1 MVAESSTA
9 RRPAHPTAASGRWSH
24 LRVPVS
30 ALLIGILAGLLPLA
44 SSGFIPGAPTS
55 AAAAA
60 TATAT
65 PTPTPTPTAD
75 AATTDQVTVTVA
87 PVSLAPLRSGQDL
100 AVTVRITNG
109 SAETITPGT
118 IELYLAERALT
129 SRSALTAWLHPTKT
143 GKPGDL
149 MLRSALPAA
158 IPPAGTATVAI
169 SVPSAD
175 VGLTS
180 GNAWGA
186 RGISATIT
194 EDGSVLAQGRGTF
207 VWYSNEV
214 VTPVALAVVMPITV
228 PEQTE
233 GLIPAKS
240 LETYTAPGGRLSR
253 QLDGVINRDV
263 TIAID
268 PMIIASIR
276 ILGNTAPASAVAWL
290 GRLGQAKNDIFPLGY
305 ADADLTLQA
314 QAAAGTLLVPLSFD
328 QSINA
333 SDFTSPT
340 PAPTPSTSTP
350 TPTPTPTAT
359 GSAPAGLTDTTT
371 DTTTDTATPTP
382 PPTSAPVIT
391 PGTVPTSEQLLAW
404 NYTATDIGW
413 PLTGTVSA
421 ADLDVFTAGGLSSL
435 ILGGA
440 NTAQSDLTETPNA
453 NVVLAGGHGNALV
466 TDEPISAALRTAATA
481 TTDSDWQ
488 VAMAELSSQIAVVS
502 AERPAT
508 VRTLLATFDRD
519 TVPGGVR
526 LSETLAALSGLGWR
540 APATVAA
547 ARAASPATD
556 VSFQSQAVS
565 DARILTARTLLH
577 REGEVTAFSTALS
590 KPLAITATQRLTT
603 LALLST
609 SWAQDTGAWSEAVD
623 SSLADS
629 SVLLSSISVSTKGPI
644 NVVGSQV
651 DIPITLDNALGQSVT
666 VKVQVVP
673 SNGRLIV
680 GGDVIEATIEASSA
694 RTVKVPV
701 TAAVGNGAV
710 TLRIT
715 LFSPDGSV
723 VGQPSQI
730 PINVRADWEGLGSL
744 IFAALLVLFFG
755 FGIWRN
761 VQRRRRERTAV
772 AQATDAPVEPPVDPP
787 VVPRG

>member
-9 RRPAHPTAASGRWSH
+9 RRPALPSAASSRWSH

-30 ALLIGILAGLLPLA
+30 ALLIGILAGLITLA
-44 SSGFIPGAPTS
+44 SSGVIPGAPTQAAS
-55 AAAAA
+55 A
-60 TATAT
+60 ATAT
-65 PTPTPTPTAD
+65 PTPAPTAD
-75 AATTDQVTVTVA
+75 GATTDPVTVTVA

-100 AVTVRITNG
+100 AVTVRITND
-109 SAETITPGT
+109 SSDTITPGT

-129 SRSALTAWLHPTKT
+129 TRSGLSAWLHPTKT

-169 SVPSAD
+169 SVPSAKI
-175 VGLTS
+175 GLTS

-214 VTPVALAVVMPITV
+214 VTPVGLAVVMPITV
-228 PEQTE
+228 PEQTT

-263 TIAID
+263 TLAID
-268 PMIIASIR
+268 PRIIASIR

-290 GRLGQAKNDIFPLGY
+290 SRLGQAKNDIFPLGY
-305 ADADLTLQA
+305 ADADLTLQT
-314 QAAAGTLLVPLSFD
+314 QAAAGTLLVPISFD
-328 QSINA
+328 QSISA
-333 SDFTSPT
+333 SNFTSPT
-340 PAPTPSTSTP
+340 TPTQ

-359 GSAPAGLTDTTT
+359 GSAPAGLTNTATG
-371 DTTTDTATPTP
+371 TATPTS

-404 NYTATDIGW
+404 NYTATDVGW
-413 PLTGTVSA
+413 PMTGTVAA

-466 TDEPISAALRTAATA
+466 TDEPISAALRAAATA
-481 TTDSDWQ
+481 TTDTDWQ

-508 VRTLLATFDRD
+508 VRTLLATFDRG
-519 TVPGGVR
+519 TTPGGVR
-526 LSETLAALSGLGWR
+526 LSETLAALAGLGWR
-540 APATVAA
+540 APATLAA

-565 DARILTARTLLH
+565 DIRLGPARSLLQ
-577 REGEVTAFSTALS
+577 REHDISAFSTALS
-590 KPLAITATQRLTT
+590 KPIAITATQRLTS
-603 LALLST
+603 LALFSS
-609 SWAQDTGAWSEAVD
+609 SWAQDTDAWREAVN
-623 SSLADS
+623 SSLVDS

-715 LFSPDGSV
+715 LFAPDGSV

-761 VQRRRRERTAV
+761 VQRRRRERTAIEPTPDAAV
-772 AQATDAPVEPPVDPP
+772 EAPVNAPVDPPVDPP